1 MQACQGRSLDCVT
14 IGRAVAAGMAASLF
28 GAGLATFHYAG
39 LPGTAALD
47 WGWLALAIT
56 GFAVFAGVLGG
67 LGLGGAT
74 AWAVRSAGG
83 PRKVGALRMV
93 FAGVI
98 GGLVGAIAPGI
109 FGIAGFGSLEAPY
122 AGTGNLV
129 FCLLVTS
136 TTFVSLWAPVLWH
149 VGGHRRIAW
158 AEHLGLSAL
167 AASLAIASLG
177 ILGATLCASLGFVPT
192 FDWLVEVAMTIGLVP
207 LAIVAST
214 VIAATLGGAMGFA
227 CWLYLSV
234 ALVLERRM
242 R

>member
-1 MQACQGRSLDCVT
+1 MQARQRSMESGI
-14 IGRAVAAGMAASLF
+14 IGRAVAAGLAAALF
-28 GAGLATFHYAG
+28 GAGLGTFHYAR
-39 LPGTAALD
+39 LPGAEALD
-47 WGWLALAIT
+47 WGWLALAIA
-56 GFAVFAGVLGG
+56 GFAIFAGALGG

-74 AWAVRSAGG
+74 AWAVQSAGG
-83 PRKVGALRMV
+83 ARKVGAVRMV
-93 FAGVI
+93 LAGVV

-136 TTFVSLWAPVLWH
+136 TTFVSLWAPVLWR
-149 VGGHRRIAW
+149 VGGHRPIAW

-177 ILGATLCASLGFVPT
+177 ILGATLCTSLGFVPT
-192 FDWLVEVAMTIGLVP
+192 FDWLVEVTMTIGLVP
-207 LAIVAST
+207 LAIVASSI
-214 VIAATLGGAMGFA
+214 IAATLGAAMGFA

-234 ALVLERRM
+234 AIVLEPRLR
-242 R
+242 